1 MGSRSPRDDGR
12 REVARAAGVA
22 AALIAASLFC
32 LFIALVLQST
42 STSGGGGD
50 GGVVREEC
58 GRAAYSAAVTVL
70 SGLHPSND
78 LLHIGTLFPVFNL
91 TVHVEVPPGGKAG
104 GVCLGGHSVAA
115 VVSYGG
121 AFLGEGSV
129 GRVCVEPQQQEGDV
143 AATAWG
149 RDVWMP
155 WVLRRRLAEEMKRGE
170 AELEVAVPMRGG
182 DVLVCKAKIG
192 GDLSPCTLEEAS
204 N

>member
-1 MGSRSPRDDGR
+1 M
-12 REVARAAGVA
+12 
-22 AALIAASLFC
+22 
-32 LFIALVLQST
+32 
-42 STSGGGGD
+42 
-50 GGVVREEC
+50 
-58 GRAAYSAAVTVL
+58 
-70 SGLHPSND
+70 
-78 LLHIGTLFPVFNL
+78 
-91 TVHVEVPPGGKAG
+91 
-104 GVCLGGHSVAA
+104 
-115 VVSYGG
+115 
-121 AFLGEGSV
+121 

-182 DVLVCKAKIG
+182 DVLVCKAKIR